1 MVSKFRIVKGLQIGI
16 QSTNL
21 KIMPVGMANKKLS
34 SYIWY
39 LFLYVL
45 EKAKKINKIEIEEKK
60 KKGNFYFK
68 FNFK

>member
-1 MVSKFRIVKGLQIGI
+1 
-16 QSTNL
+16 
-21 KIMPVGMANKKLS
+21 MANKKLS

-45 EKAKKINKIEIEEKK
+45 EKAKKINKIKIEEKK

>member
-45 EKAKKINKIEIEEKK
+45 EKAKKINKIKIEEKK